1 MYDAAYVTL
10 RVIPLKT
17 RNGIGA
23 LQRKEPVMRTL
34 QLSAVGLARV
44 AGLMPIQARAQSC
57 RAQQIIASQCTWFA
71 LAELGGDK
79 GAAKRA
85 EKLAT
90 STLIDGCSPGQYQMV
105 LLHGT
110 EATQV
115 TIARL
120 RARGSR
126 EVATVRAECTAEAS
140 HVVAP

>member
-1 MYDAAYVTL
+1 MSSCIERHAMRVLHLPVISLTCIAALTAT
-10 RVIPLKT
+10 PA
-17 RNGIGA
+17 GA
-23 LQRKEPVMRTL
+23 Q
-34 QLSAVGLARV
+34 G
-44 AGLMPIQARAQSC
+44 C

-71 LAELGGDK
+71 LEELGGDK

-90 STLIDGCSPGQYQMV
+90 STLINGCSPGQYQMV

>member
-1 MYDAAYVTL
+1 MSSCIERHAMRVLHLPVISLTCIAALTAT
-10 RVIPLKT
+10 PA
-17 RNGIGA
+17 GA
-23 LQRKEPVMRTL
+23 Q
-34 QLSAVGLARV
+34 G
-44 AGLMPIQARAQSC
+44 C

-71 LAELGGDK
+71 LEELGGDK

-90 STLIDGCSPGQYQMV
+90 STLINGCSPGQYQMV

-110 EATQV
+110 ETTQV

-126 EVATVRAECTAEAS
+126 EVATVRAACTAEAS

>member
-1 MYDAAYVTL
+1 MRNL
-10 RVIPLKT
+10 RLSS
-17 RNGIGA
+17 IG
-23 LQRKEPVMRTL
+23 LPC
-34 QLSAVGLARV
+34 V
-44 AGLMPIQARAQSC
+44 AGLVPIQARAQSC
-57 RAQQIIASQCTWFA
+57 RAQQIIAGQCTWIA
-71 LAELGGDK
+71 LEELGGDK

-90 STLIDGCSPGQYQMV
+90 FTHIDGCSPGQYQMV

-126 EVATVRAECTAEAS
+126 EVATVRAACTAEAS